1 MEFSKERHATWRLVI
16 RICKGAYQ
24 EKKKKQLVKSSCS
37 TSGSHLLFT
46 LFCVK
51 ALYRCSCLHCL
62 QQQPQLSEIAM
73 QHLQH
78 SPQRRLHYL
87 GYSNSR
93 TFHTRLHNNTCALH
107 RQLQHSH
114 KDLRRTSFYRPP
126 STDDEAS
133 STAHTGRHDTKL
145 ERAPTTGRSQSCC
158 MFEEERQEGITH
170 HRQLGVAG

>member
-1 MEFSKERHATWRLVI
+1 MSSWAKSSSKSSQY
-16 RICKGAYQ
+16 C
-24 EKKKKQLVKSSCS
+24 KQLPKSASKNLLVLLCVNLWLYLVVWNYGISCYES
-37 TSGSHLLFT
+37 MCGMRARAHTHTHTRELHKLSPPAHAPPSGSHLLFT
-46 LFCVK
+46 LFYVK
-51 ALYRCSCLHCL
+51 ALYRCLCLHWL

-114 KDLRRTSFYRPP
+114 KDLRRTSFYR
-126 STDDEAS
+126 
-133 STAHTGRHDTKL
+133 
-145 ERAPTTGRSQSCC
+145 
-158 MFEEERQEGITH
+158 
-170 HRQLGVAG
+170 